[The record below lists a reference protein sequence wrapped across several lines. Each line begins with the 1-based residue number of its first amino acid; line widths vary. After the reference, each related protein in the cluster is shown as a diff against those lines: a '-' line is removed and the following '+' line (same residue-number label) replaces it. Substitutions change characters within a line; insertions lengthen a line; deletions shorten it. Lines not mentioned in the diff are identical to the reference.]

1 MARSK
6 RELSL
11 YNEAYYRE
19 HREELKERQ
28 RLRYQMK
35 KDEINAKA
43 KEKRKIEKENKLKK
57 DRENGIW
64 DF

>member
-1 MARSK
+1 MAIDK
-6 RELSL
+6 RALSL
-11 YNEAYYRE
+11 YNGSYYRE

-28 RLRYQMK
+28 RLRYQLK

-43 KEKRKIEKENKLKK
+43 REKRRIEKENKLKK
-57 DRENGIW
+57 DRENETW